1 MEVWQMKRIIV
12 GLTICCLALGLRTAK
27 AATRTFKLAHAV
39 STTAP
44 YHLGAVKFVEILTER
59 AGDRFEIQIF
69 PNKQLGSER
78 SLVEQLQIGT
88 VDIVVTSTGP
98 LGGFVPEMLVV
109 DLPFLF
115 RNTQHVDHV
124 FEGPIGKNL
133 LANLQKA
140 SIKGLAFWENGFRNL
155 TNNRRPVLQPEDCR
169 GLIIRTM
176 ENEVHL
182 ESFRLL
188 GANPTPMAW
197 GEALTALKQGTID
210 GQENPINIIYT
221 HGIYDFQKN
230 LAVTEHFYSPA
241 LLLMNL
247 EKFDSLSPSDQKI
260 FLEAAQVAGR
270 YEKEVIRQNEA
281 ETLKKLEALGMRVTR
296 PDRSLFRK
304 VMAPVYEKY
313 QSRFGEALIQ
323 EVLNTP

>member
-1 MEVWQMKRIIV
+1 MKRIIV
-12 GLTICCLALGLRTAK
+12 GLTICCLVLGIQTAK
-27 AATRTFKLAHAV
+27 AATRTLKLAHAV

-44 YHLGAVKFVEILTER
+44 YHLGAEKFVQVLSER
-59 AGDRFEIQIF
+59 TGDRFEIKIF

-88 VDIVVTSTGP
+88 IDLVVTSTGP
-98 LGGFVPEMLVV
+98 LGGFVPQMLVV

-124 FEGPIGKNL
+124 FEGQIGQSLLSNL
-133 LANLQKA
+133 GKA
-140 SIKGLAFWENGFRNL
+140 KIQGLAFWENGFRNL
-155 TNNRRPVLQPEDCR
+155 TNNRRPVLKPVDCR

-210 GQENPINIIYT
+210 GQENPVNIIYT
-221 HGIYDFQKN
+221 HGIYDLQEY
-230 LAVTEHFYSPA
+230 LAVTAHFYSPA
-241 LLLMNL
+241 LLLMNRKTYA
-247 EKFDSLSPSDQKI
+247 ELSPSDKEA
-260 FLEAAQVAGR
+260 FVEAARIAGR
-270 YEKEVIRQNEA
+270 FEKEYIRKNEA
-281 ETLKKLEALGMRVTR
+281 ETLEKLEALGMRVTR

-304 VMAPVYEKY
+304 AMAPVYQKY
-313 QSRFGEALIQ
+313 QSRFGQALIQ
-323 EVLNTP
+323 EILDTP

>member
-1 MEVWQMKRIIV
+1 MKRIIV
-12 GLTICCLALGLRTAK
+12 GLTICCLVLGLQTAK
-27 AATRTFKLAHAV
+27 AATQTFKLAHAV

-44 YHLGAVKFVEILTER
+44 YHLGAEKFVEILTEL

-88 VDIVVTSTGP
+88 IDLVVTSTGP

-124 FEGPIGKNL
+124 FEGPIGNTL
-133 LANLQKA
+133 LASLQKA
-140 SIKGLAFWENGFRNL
+140 SIQGLAFWENGFRNL
-155 TNNRRPVLQPEDCR
+155 TNNRRPVIQPEDCR

-182 ESFRLL
+182 ESFRFL

-221 HGIYDFQKN
+221 HGIYDFQEN
-230 LAVTEHFYSPA
+230 LAITAHFYSPA

-247 EKFDSLSPSDQKI
+247 KKFENLSPSDQKI

-281 ETLKKLEALGMRVTR
+281 ETLKKLETLGMRVTR

-304 VMAPVYEKY
+304 AMAPVYEKY

-323 EVLNTP
+323 QILDTP

>member
-1 MEVWQMKRIIV
+1 MKRIIV
-12 GLTICCLALGLRTAK
+12 GLTLCCLVLGIQTAK
-27 AATRTFKLAHAV
+27 AATRTLKLAHAV

-44 YHLGAVKFVEILTER
+44 YHLGAQKFVQVLSER
-59 AGDRFEIQIF
+59 TGDRFEIKIF

-88 VDIVVTSTGP
+88 IDLVVTSTGP
-98 LGGFVPEMLVV
+98 LGGFVPQMLVV

-124 FEGPIGKNL
+124 FEGQIGQSLLTNL
-133 LANLQKA
+133 GKAN
-140 SIKGLAFWENGFRNL
+140 IKGLAFWENGFRNL
-155 TNNRRPVLQPEDCR
+155 TNNRRPVLKPKDCR

-176 ENEVHL
+176 ENQVHL
-182 ESFRLL
+182 ASFRLL

-221 HGIYDFQKN
+221 HGIYDLQEY
-230 LAVTEHFYSPA
+230 LAITAHFYSPA
-241 LLLMNL
+241 LLLMNRKTYA
-247 EKFDSLSPSDQKI
+247 ELSSSDKKA
-260 FLEAAQVAGR
+260 FREAAQIAGR
-270 YEKEVIRQNEA
+270 FEKEHIRKNEA
-281 ETLKKLEALGMRVTR
+281 KTLEKLEALGMQVTR

-304 VMAPVYEKY
+304 AMAPVYQKY
-313 QSRFGEALIQ
+313 QSRFGQALIQ
-323 EVLNTP
+323 EILDTP

>member
-1 MEVWQMKRIIV
+1 MKRLLV
-12 GLTICCLALGLRTAK
+12 GLTICCLALLFQTAT
-27 AATRTFKLAHAV
+27 AATRTLKLAHAV

-44 YHLGAVKFVEILTER
+44 YNLGAEKFVEVLAELTGNR
-59 AGDRFEIQIF
+59 YDIQIF

-78 SLVEQLQIGT
+78 ALVEQLQIGSI
-88 VDIVVTSTGP
+88 DLVVTSTGP
-98 LGGFVPEMLVV
+98 LGGFVPKMLVV

-115 RNTQHVDHV
+115 RNTEHVDHV
-124 FEGPIGKNL
+124 FEGPTGQSL
-133 LANLQKA
+133 LTDLKQAG
-140 SIKGLAFWENGFRNL
+140 IKGLAFWENGFRNL
-155 TNNRRPVLQPEDCR
+155 TNNRRPVNKPEDCR

-182 ESFRLL
+182 ASFRLL

-221 HGIYDFQKN
+221 HGIYDFQKY
-230 LAVTEHFYSPA
+230 LALTAHFYSPA

-247 EKFDSLSPSDQKI
+247 KVYEELSPSDREA
-260 FLEAAQVAGR
+260 FLKAAQVAGR
-270 YEKEVIRQNEA
+270 FEKTYIRKNEA
-281 ETLKKLEALGMRVTR
+281 ETLKKLESLGMQVTR

-304 VMAPVYEKY
+304 AMTPVYQKY
-313 QSRFGEALIQ
+313 QSRFSKALIQ
-323 EVLNTP
+323 EILDTP

>member
-1 MEVWQMKRIIV
+1 MKRLIV

-44 YHLGAVKFVEILTER
+44 YHLGAEKFVDILKER
-59 AGDRFEIQIF
+59 TGDRFDIQIF

-78 SLVEQLQIGT
+78 SLVEQLQIGS
-88 VDIVVTSTGP
+88 VDLVVTSTGP

-124 FEGPIGKNL
+124 FEGPIGNTL

-140 SIKGLAFWENGFRNL
+140 KIKGLAFWENGFRNL

-188 GANPTPMAW
+188 GVNPTPMAW

-221 HGIYDFQKN
+221 HGIYDLQKN
-230 LAVTEHFYSPA
+230 LALTAHFYSPA

-247 EKFDSLSPSDQKI
+247 KEFESLSPSDQKI
-260 FLEAAQVAGR
+260 FQEAARDAGR

-281 ETLKKLEALGMRVTR
+281 ETLKKLEALGMRVTH

-304 VMAPVYEKY
+304 AMAPVYEKY
-313 QSRFGEALIQ
+313 QPRFGEALIQ
-323 EVLNTP
+323 EILSTP

>member
-1 MEVWQMKRIIV
+1 MKRIIV
-12 GLTICCLALGLRTAK
+12 GLTICCLALWIQTAK
-27 AATRTFKLAHAV
+27 AATRTLKLAHAV

-44 YHLGAVKFVEILTER
+44 YHLGSEKFVQVLSER
-59 AGDRFEIQIF
+59 LGDRFDIRIF

-88 VDIVVTSTGP
+88 IDLVVTSTGP
-98 LGGFVPEMLVV
+98 LGGFVPQMLVV

-115 RNTQHVDHV
+115 RDTKHVDHV
-124 FEGPIGKNL
+124 FEGPIGQSL
-133 LANLQKA
+133 LASLEKA
-140 SIKGLAFWENGFRNL
+140 GIKGLAFWENGFRNL
-155 TNNRRPVLQPEDCR
+155 TNNRRPVFNPEDCR

-221 HGIYDFQKN
+221 HGIYDLQKY
-230 LAVTEHFYSPA
+230 LALTAHFYSPA
-241 LLLMNL
+241 LLLMNQKTF
-247 EKFDSLSPSDQKI
+247 EKLTPSEQKT
-260 FLEAAQVAGR
+260 FLEAAQIAGR
-270 YEKEVIRQNEA
+270 FEKEIIRKNEA
-281 ETLKKLEALGMRVTR
+281 ETLKKLEGLGMRVTL
-296 PDRSLFRK
+296 PDRSFFRRA
-304 VMAPVYEKY
+304 MAPVYQKY
-313 QSRFGEALIQ
+313 QSRFGETLIQ
-323 EVLNTP
+323 EILETP

>member
-1 MEVWQMKRIIV
+1 MKRIIV
-12 GLTICCLALGLRTAK
+12 GLTLCCLVLGIQTAK
-27 AATRTFKLAHAV
+27 AATRTLKLAHAV

-44 YHLGAVKFVEILTER
+44 YHLGAQKFVQVLSER
-59 AGDRFEIQIF
+59 TGDGFEIKIF

-88 VDIVVTSTGP
+88 IDLVITSTGP
-98 LGGFVPEMLVV
+98 IGGFVPQMLVV

-124 FEGPIGKNL
+124 FEGQIGQSLLTNL
-133 LANLQKA
+133 GKAN
-140 SIKGLAFWENGFRNL
+140 IKGLAFWENGFRNL
-155 TNNRRPVLQPEDCR
+155 TNNRRPVLKLEDCR

-176 ENEVHL
+176 ENQVHL
-182 ESFRLL
+182 ASFRLL

-221 HGIYDFQKN
+221 HGIYDLQEY
-230 LAVTEHFYSPA
+230 LAITAHFYSPA
-241 LLLMNL
+241 LLLMNRRTYA
-247 EKFDSLSPSDQKI
+247 ELSSSDKKA
-260 FLEAAQVAGR
+260 FREAAQIAGR
-270 YEKEVIRQNEA
+270 FEKEHIRKNEA
-281 ETLKKLEALGMRVTR
+281 KTLEKLEALGMQVTR

-304 VMAPVYEKY
+304 AMAPVYQKY
-313 QSRFGEALIQ
+313 QSRFGQALIQ
-323 EVLNTP
+323 EILDTP

>member
-1 MEVWQMKRIIV
+1 MKRIIA

-313 QSRFGEALIQ
+313 QSRFGETLIQ
-323 EVLNTP
+323 EILDTP

>member
-1 MEVWQMKRIIV
+1 MKRIIV
-12 GLTICCLALGLRTAK
+12 GLTICCLVLGLQTAK
-27 AATRTFKLAHAV
+27 AATRTLKLAHAV

-44 YHLGAVKFVEILTER
+44 YNLGSEEFVKILTER

-88 VDIVVTSTGP
+88 IDLVVTSTGP

-115 RNTQHVDHV
+115 RNTQHVDNV
-124 FEGPIGKNL
+124 FEGPIGKSL
-133 LANLQKA
+133 LSSLEKA
-140 SIKGLAFWENGFRNL
+140 GIKGLAFWENGFRNL
-155 TNNRRPVLQPEDCR
+155 TNSRRPVLRPEDCR
-169 GLIIRTM
+169 GLIVRTM

-182 ESFRLL
+182 ASFRIL

-221 HGIYDFQKN
+221 HGIYDFQEY
-230 LAVTEHFYSPA
+230 LAITAHFYSPA

-247 EKFDSLSPSDQKI
+247 KKFQSLTPSDQKI
-260 FLEAAQVAGR
+260 FLEAAQTAGR

-296 PDRSLFRK
+296 PDRSLFRNA
-304 VMAPVYEKY
+304 MAPVYKKY

-323 EVLNTP
+323 EILSTP

>member
-1 MEVWQMKRIIV
+1 MNRILV
-12 GLTICCLALGLRTAK
+12 GLTICCLVLGVQTAT
-27 AATRTFKLAHAV
+27 AATRKLKLAHAV
-39 STTAP
+39 STAAP
-44 YHLGAVKFVEILTER
+44 YHLGSEKFVQVLSER
-59 AGDRFEIQIF
+59 LGDRFEITIF

-78 SLVEQLQIGT
+78 SLVEQLQIGSI
-88 VDIVVTSTGP
+88 DLVVTSTGP

-124 FEGPIGKNL
+124 FEGPIGQSL
-133 LANLQKA
+133 LTSLEKA
-140 SIKGLAFWENGFRNL
+140 GIKGLAFWENGFRNL
-155 TNNRRPVLQPEDCR
+155 TNNRRAVFKPEDCR

-176 ENEVHL
+176 ENEIHL

-197 GEALTALKQGTID
+197 GEALTALKQGAID

-230 LAVTEHFYSPA
+230 LALTAHFYSPA

-247 EKFDSLSPSDQKI
+247 EKYEELSPTDRKA
-260 FLEAAQVAGR
+260 FLEVAQIAGR
-270 YEKEVIRQNEA
+270 YEKELIRRGEA
-281 ETLKKLEALGMRVTR
+281 ETLKKLEDLGMRVTL
-296 PDRSLFRK
+296 PDRSFFRK
-304 VMAPVYEKY
+304 AMAPVYQKY
-313 QSRFGEALIQ
+313 QSRFGKTLIQ
-323 EVLNTP
+323 EILDTP

>member
-1 MEVWQMKRIIV
+1 MKRTIV
-12 GLTICCLALGLRTAK
+12 GLTICCLVLGLQTAK
-27 AATRTFKLAHAV
+27 AATRKFKLAHAV

-44 YHLGAVKFVEILTER
+44 YHLGAEKFVETLTEL

-88 VDIVVTSTGP
+88 IDLVVTSTGP

-115 RNTQHVDHV
+115 RDTQHVDHV

-133 LANLQKA
+133 LASLQKA
-140 SIKGLAFWENGFRNL
+140 GIQGLAFWENGFRNL

-182 ESFRLL
+182 ESFRFL

-221 HGIYDFQKN
+221 HGIYDFQEY
-230 LAVTEHFYSPA
+230 LAMTAHFYSPA

-247 EKFDSLSPSDQKI
+247 KKFENLSPSDQKI
-260 FLEAAQVAGR
+260 FLEAARVAGR
-270 YEKEVIRQNEA
+270 YEKEFIRQNEA

-304 VMAPVYEKY
+304 AMAPVYEKY

-323 EVLNTP
+323 EILDTP

>member
-1 MEVWQMKRIIV
+1 MKRILV
-12 GLTICCLALGLRTAK
+12 GLTICCLVLGVQTAT
-27 AATRTFKLAHAV
+27 AATRKLKLAHAV
-39 STTAP
+39 STAAP
-44 YHLGAVKFVEILTER
+44 YHLGSERFVQVLSER
-59 AGDRFEIQIF
+59 LGDRFEIIIF

-78 SLVEQLQIGT
+78 SLVEQLQIGSI
-88 VDIVVTSTGP
+88 DLVVTSTGP

-124 FEGPIGKNL
+124 FEGPIGQSL
-133 LANLQKA
+133 LTSLEKA
-140 SIKGLAFWENGFRNL
+140 GIKGLAFWENGFRNL
-155 TNNRRPVLQPEDCR
+155 TNNRRAVFKPEDCR

-176 ENEVHL
+176 ENEIHL

-197 GEALTALKQGTID
+197 GEALTALKQGAID

-230 LAVTEHFYSPA
+230 LALTAHFYSPA

-247 EKFDSLSPSDQKI
+247 EKYEELSPTDRKA
-260 FLEAAQVAGR
+260 FWEAAQIAGR
-270 YEKEVIRQNEA
+270 YEKELIRRGEA
-281 ETLKKLEALGMRVTR
+281 ETLKKLEDLGMRVTL
-296 PDRSLFRK
+296 PDRSFFRK
-304 VMAPVYEKY
+304 AMAPVYQKY
-313 QSRFGEALIQ
+313 QSRFGETLIQ
-323 EVLNTP
+323 EILDTP

>member
-1 MEVWQMKRIIV
+1 MRRIIV
-12 GLTICCLALGLRTAK
+12 GLTICCLALGVQTAK

-44 YHLGAVKFVEILTER
+44 YHLGAEKFVETLTEL

-88 VDIVVTSTGP
+88 IDLVVTSTGP
-98 LGGFVPEMLVV
+98 IGGFVPEMLVV

-133 LANLQKA
+133 LASLQKA
-140 SIKGLAFWENGFRNL
+140 GIQGLAFWENGFRNL

-210 GQENPINIIYT
+210 GQENPLNIIYT
-221 HGIYDFQKN
+221 HGIYDFQKY
-230 LAVTEHFYSPA
+230 LAMTAHFYSPA

-247 EKFDSLSPSDQKI
+247 KKFENISPSDQKI
-260 FLEAAQVAGR
+260 FLEAARVAGR
-270 YEKEVIRQNEA
+270 YEKQVIRQNEA

-304 VMAPVYEKY
+304 AMAPVYEKY

-323 EVLNTP
+323 EILDTP

>member
-1 MEVWQMKRIIV
+1 MKRIVV
-12 GLTICCLALGLRTAK
+12 GLTICCLILWIQTAT
-27 AATRTFKLAHAV
+27 AATRTLKLAHAV

-44 YHLGAVKFVEILTER
+44 YNLGSVKFVQALSER
-59 AGDRFEIQIF
+59 LGDRFEIRIF

-88 VDIVVTSTGP
+88 IDLVVTSTGP
-98 LGGFVPEMLVV
+98 LGGFVPKMLVV

-124 FEGPIGKNL
+124 FEGPIGQSL
-133 LANLQKA
+133 LVSLEKA
-140 SIKGLAFWENGFRNL
+140 GIKGLAFWENGFRNL
-155 TNNRRPVLQPEDCR
+155 TNNRRPVFRPEDCR

-176 ENEVHL
+176 ENEIHL

-210 GQENPINIIYT
+210 GQENPLNIIYT

-230 LAVTEHFYSPA
+230 LALTAHFYSPA

-247 EKFDSLSPSDQKI
+247 KKYDELSPPDRKAVV
-260 FLEAAQVAGR
+260 EAARIAGR
-270 YEKEVIRQNEA
+270 YEKALIREGEA
-281 ETLKKLEALGMRVTR
+281 ETLRKLEDLGMRVTL
-296 PDRSLFRK
+296 PDRSFFRK
-304 VMAPVYEKY
+304 AMAPVYKKY
-313 QSRFGEALIQ
+313 QSRFGETLIQ
-323 EVLNTP
+323 EILDTP